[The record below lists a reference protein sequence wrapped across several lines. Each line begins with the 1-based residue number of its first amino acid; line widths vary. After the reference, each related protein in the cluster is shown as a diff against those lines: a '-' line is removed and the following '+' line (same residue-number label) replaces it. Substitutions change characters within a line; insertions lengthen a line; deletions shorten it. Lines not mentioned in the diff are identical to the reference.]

1 MRFAVVVHKDLDS
14 SYGVAVPDLPGCI
27 SAGDTLDE
35 VFENV
40 VEAILGHVE
49 VLLMDGEPIPQRRPL
64 EEHQSNEDY
73 EGGLCWGYV
82 DVDLSHARVSKKRV
96 NVSLPANVLASTDEA
111 AKVAGV
117 TRSDFLATA
126 ALEAIS
132 KQRES
137 ST

>member
-1 MRFAVVVHKDLDS
+1 MRFAVVVHKDPDS

-27 SAGDTLDE
+27 SASDTLDE
-35 VFENV
+35 AFENV

-49 VLLMDGEPIPQRRPL
+49 VLLMDGEPLPQRRRL
-64 EEHQSNEDY
+64 EEHQANEDY

-82 DVDLSHARVSKKRV
+82 DVDLAKARVSKKRV

-117 TRSDFLATA
+117 TRSDFLAAA

-132 KQRES
+132 KQREALP
-137 ST
+137 

>member
-1 MRFAVVVHKDLDS
+1 MRFAVVVHKDPDS

-35 VFENV
+35 AFENV
-40 VEAILGHVE
+40 VEAILGYVE
-49 VLLMDGEPIPQRRPL
+49 VLLMDGEPLPWRRPL
-64 EEHQSNEDY
+64 EEHQANEDY

-82 DVDLSHARVSKKRV
+82 DVDLARARVTKKRV

-111 AKVAGV
+111 AKLAGV
-117 TRSDFLATA
+117 TRSDFLAAA

-132 KQRES
+132 KQREA